1 MEDVHW
7 ECGESAGYVGLES
20 PKISISTSCPE
31 GTMIVLLFD
40 RVPDRLRVYTW
51 RISFSFKFHRKL
63 PENQPAPRTSLDL
76 KLPERLSGKVLA
88 RGRPSVHRKT
98 FHCDAP
104 SRHVL
109 RVNSISLMGREEGQ
123 NPFVLSPTCV
133 CAEVDCVTTIAAQ
146 GQWPVGKGGPDKGGP
161 LQVITVKDRKRH
173 GIRSGV
179 RPPVLSGRTVTAF
192 APITLANRLCH
203 RLICLGAALLPFA
216 HLHSVSQKRTNR
228 IGFFLFFLK
237 AEHKAGKTLSGVLGT
252 RCPGP
257 IMLTESTPSCIKQRK
272 GVSMTMSTG
281 FRAESWLLCLSGFGW
296 LRSG

>member
-31 GTMIVLLFD
+31 GKMIVLLFD

-146 GQWPVGKGGPDKGGP
+146 GQWPVGK
-161 LQVITVKDRKRH
+161 R
-173 GIRSGV
+173 
-179 RPPVLSGRTVTAF
+179 RTGQRW
-192 APITLANRLCH
+192 TLASY
-203 RLICLGAALLPFA
+203 
-216 HLHSVSQKRTNR
+216 HSEGQETAWHSKR
-228 IGFFLFFLK
+228 
-237 AEHKAGKTLSGVLGT
+237 GT
-252 RCPGP
+252 STCFVRADRHCFCSHHPG
-257 IMLTESTPSCIKQRK
+257 
-272 GVSMTMSTG
+272 
-281 FRAESWLLCLSGFGW
+281 
-296 LRSG
+296 